1 MKIPRHL
8 AIIMDGNGRWAESQG
23 LPRVRGHEAGADSV
37 REIVRASR
45 EIGVE
50 VLTLYSFSTENW
62 RRPQE
67 EVTALMGL
75 LKRYVLKER
84 REILDN
90 GIRLRA
96 IGQIKRLPMFV
107 RLPLNALIHE
117 SRNNKRMVLN
127 LALSYGARAEMVSAM
142 QDIARRVA
150 GGSLSPDQINEEL
163 VSSALSTAGLPDP
176 DLVIRTSGEYR
187 LSNFLLW
194 QVAYAEL
201 YVTDVPWPDFRRP
214 NLEEAFRSFGS
225 RERRF
230 GKTGSQLQTG
240 RSGA

>member
-62 RRPQE
+62 RRPQD

-127 LALSYGARAEMVSAM
+127 LALSYGARAETVSAM

-214 NLEEAFRSFGS
+214 SLEEAFRSFGS

>member
-62 RRPQE
+62 RRPQD

-127 LALSYGARAEMVSAM
+127 LALSYGVCAEMVSVM
-142 QDIARRVA
+142 
-150 GGSLSPDQINEEL
+150 
-163 VSSALSTAGLPDP
+163 
-176 DLVIRTSGEYR
+176 
-187 LSNFLLW
+187 
-194 QVAYAEL
+194 
-201 YVTDVPWPDFRRP
+201 
-214 NLEEAFRSFGS
+214 
-225 RERRF
+225 
-230 GKTGSQLQTG
+230 
-240 RSGA
+240 

>member
-8 AIIMDGNGRWAESQG
+8 AIIMDGNGRWAQARG
-23 LPRVRGHEAGADSV
+23 LSRLRGHEAGADSV
-37 REIVRASR
+37 REIVRACR
-45 EIGVE
+45 EMGVE

-62 RRPQE
+62 HRPQE

-96 IGQIKRLPMFV
+96 IGQVERLPVFV
-107 RLPLNALIHE
+107 RLPLNALIRE
-117 SRNNKRMVLN
+117 SRNNQRMVLN
-127 LALSYGARAEMVSAM
+127 LALSYGARAEMVTAI
-142 QDIARRVA
+142 QDIARQVSSGR
-150 GGSLSPDQINEEL
+150 LKPEQIDESL

-201 YVTDVPWPDFRRP
+201 YVTDVAWPDFRRP
-214 NLEEAFRSFGS
+214 NLEEAFQSFGN

-230 GKTGSQLQTG
+230 GKTGAQIQTG
-240 RSGA
+240 SGRA